1 MNVASRVEVA
11 REATDTLTR
20 DLEQLGPS
28 EWETPR
34 ACGDWTVAEVV
45 AHPTGAAERYAL
57 YIRRALDGIAEPPDG
72 ASFVTDRPAYSE
84 GIKQRAVQ
92 ARRDFGEDLLGPF
105 VAKGL
110 GLVELFKSLQP
121 DDWARPTFHAAG
133 VLPAEGLLSWRIA
146 ELNLHRWDILNAL
159 GREAHLLDGSLEPL
173 VEWLPRWLGAVFQ
186 PGEPLG
192 RSVRF
197 RIELGPPISSVLGL
211 DLRGDRFDLD
221 QTTAGPADDVVST
234 DPETF
239 ILVATGR
246 LKWLSSIDS
255 GALAVAG
262 DRQAA
267 SELARRFGTI

>member
-1 MNVASRVEVA
+1 VNVASRVKVA
-11 REATDTLTR
+11 RQATDTLTQE
-20 DLEQLGPS
+20 LGQLGPS

-45 AHPTGAAERYAL
+45 AHLAGAAERYAL
-57 YIRRALDGIAEPPDG
+57 YIRRALEGIAEPPDG
-72 ASFVTDRPAYSE
+72 ASFVTDRPTYSE
-84 GIKQRAVQ
+84 SIKQRAVQ

-105 VAKGL
+105 AAKGL
-110 GLVELFKSLQP
+110 ALVELFESLQP
-121 DDWARPTFHAAG
+121 GDWERPTFHAAG

-159 GREAHLLDGSLEPL
+159 GREPHLLGDSLEPL
-173 VEWLPRWLGAVFQ
+173 VDWLPSWLRAVFI
-186 PGEPLG
+186 PGEVLG
-192 RSVRF
+192 RSVRY
-197 RIELGPPISSVLGL
+197 RIELGPPLSSVVGL
-211 DLRGDRFDLD
+211 ELHGDRFDLD
-221 QTTAGPADDVVST
+221 HTAGGPADAVLSA
-234 DPETF
+234 DPEIF